1 MITYLRSQPLTLD
14 FNLPTS
20 YLTFCERP
28 IHNQATQTTQNRHQ
42 PQANPAEPQAGRGA
56 NGCKQKKSTDSA
68 GMHAEHAESARGP
81 SFHRAGVYIA
91 IVVPSRGANCIELTL
106 FTKFKE
112 DQGVLSPIAIH
123 TVTGSCQADI
133 TVTAVPACVWSRARA
148 MARAVL
154 GPSPWTLHCAD
165 AARRYAPR
173 HAPLALMPYPIFLS
187 AACPNSGSPPRW
199 AVCPDL
205 VRVVAAC
212 CLLLLLLLLCCLRR

>member
-1 MITYLRSQPLTLD
+1 MITYLRSRPLTLD

-123 TVTGSCQADI
+123 TVTGSCQAYNCNCSAR
-133 TVTAVPACVWSRARA
+133 VRLVACAGHGAGRPRSFSLDLALR
-148 MARAVL
+148 
-154 GPSPWTLHCAD
+154 G
-165 AARRYAPR
+165 RR
-173 HAPLALMPYPIFLS
+173 APLRAAPCSARTYALSHLLI
-187 AACPNSGSPPRW
+187 
-199 AVCPDL
+199 
-205 VRVVAAC
+205 C
-212 CLLLLLLLLCCLRR
+212 CLSEFRVPTSVGGVP